1 MGSFTA
7 TLSWGPGTQR
17 GNTHLGPCK
26 TGFMTVR
33 PSPGYSRLRGIHRA
47 TGTQMTSLSLGPQG
61 DFLEEVMAKQG
72 LEGEGH
78 LWAEAAVPPR
88 PAW

>member
-1 MGSFTA
+1 
-7 TLSWGPGTQR
+7 
-17 GNTHLGPCK
+17 
-26 TGFMTVR
+26 
-33 PSPGYSRLRGIHRA
+33 
-47 TGTQMTSLSLGPQG
+47 MTSLSFGPQG

-78 LWAEAAVPPR
+78 LRAEAAVPPR